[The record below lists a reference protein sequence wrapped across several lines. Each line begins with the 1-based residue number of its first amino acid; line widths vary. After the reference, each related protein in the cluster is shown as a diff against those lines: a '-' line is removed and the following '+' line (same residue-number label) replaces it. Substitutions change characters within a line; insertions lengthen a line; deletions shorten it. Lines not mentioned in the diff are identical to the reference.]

1 MSRRTFR
8 ASTWLSALALALAW
22 TSAGWAA
29 DADSPAA
36 TSSSSTTPSTPA
48 TLSGLHAGAELGE
61 ATAEQKKTATK
72 AYVAGKKA
80 YDAGDFVEA
89 FSQFERSYAAVAS
102 PNSLLMVAQTLE
114 QQGKLADAYRAYV
127 QTRQDASPLAS
138 SDAKYQ
144 KTEEAADAAAK
155 KLEPELGWV
164 RIKADRASSSV
175 RVADRFITASER
187 SGEVAVTAG
196 TVNVALLDGEAEVA
210 TKEVTLKAGEH
221 VDVELGAPE
230 PSASFTS
237 SIPRN
242 YLPNQRT
249 WAYVAGG
256 IGAAGIA
263 TFTIF
268 GLLNNSQYDDL
279 EDECSGGRCSASAE
293 EDVDTGRTYQT
304 VANVGLVVGLVGLGT
319 GAALYF
325 TSDAEPDPAKDTA
338 RRSTPTKET
347 LRVTHLRVGVG
358 QIEVGGAF

>member
-1 MSRRTFR
+1 MP
-8 ASTWLSALALALAW
+8 
-22 TSAGWAA
+22 G
-29 DADSPAA
+29 
-36 TSSSSTTPSTPA
+36 TPT
-48 TLSGLHAGAELGE
+48 TLSGLPAGAALGE
-61 ATAEQKKTATK
+61 ATAEQKKTATE

-80 YDAGDFVEA
+80 YDAGDFAGA

-127 QTRQDASPLAS
+127 QTREDASPLAS
-138 SDAKYQ
+138 SDVKYQ
-144 KTEEAADAAAK
+144 KTREAADAAAE

-164 RIKADRASSSV
+164 RIKAARASSSV
-175 RVADRFITASER
+175 RVSDRLFTASER

-196 TVNVALLDGEAEVA
+196 TVNVTLLDGEAEVA
-210 TKEVTLKAGEH
+210 TKEVTVNAGER
-221 VDVELGAPE
+221 VDVELGEPE
-230 PSASFTS
+230 SSATFTS

-256 IGAAGIA
+256 VGAAGLA

-279 EDECSGGRCSASAE
+279 EDECSGGRCSSRLE
-293 EDVDTGRTYQT
+293 EDADTGRTYQT
-304 VANVGLVVGLVGLGT
+304 VANVGLVVGLVGLGA

-338 RRSTPTKET
+338 LRSTRANET

-358 QIEVGGAF
+358 QVEVGGSF